1 MPSVSRPWLVRWGRQ
16 DGYNRNINY
25 LLQTLYRNQRPSDL
39 HSMGPARRDQ
49 RAYGVKTMR
58 FEETLNNSVA
68 NFPEFGVRYSRLT
81 VPYVTHEEIED
92 GIARG
97 RRLRAQFYRQA
108 AEAVVVRQILFGAR
122 FTARITGTV
131 IETLNRDRELRGT
144 IKALRSLEDWQL
156 SDIGVDRSDIRTSP
170 GHSPMRSRRKSR
182 P

>member
-1 MPSVSRPWLVRWGRQ
+1 
-16 DGYNRNINY
+16 
-25 LLQTLYRNQRPSDL
+25 
-39 HSMGPARRDQ
+39 
-49 RAYGVKTMR
+49 MR

-156 SDIGVDRSDIRTSP
+156 SDIGLDRSDIRDIARTLAYAKPSEESTVTAP
-170 GHSPMRSRRKSR
+170 SEHPEAEAEFTPARAA
-182 P
+182 